1 MPIHKDE
8 THKNGSHQKSPK
20 ILKSVDSITSFHH
33 IRFWVSLF
41 TKKLFSCK
49 CHLCEEAIEFC
60 SLITRWRAVSIMS
73 LRSKYQGLVYSVK
86 CPELFL
92 KGSIIIINI

>member
-20 ILKSVDSITSFHH
+20 ILKSIDSITSFHH

-49 CHLCEEAIEFC
+49 CHLCEEA
-60 SLITRWRAVSIMS
+60 LITRWRAVSIMT
-73 LRSKYQGLVYSVK
+73 RSKYQ
-86 CPELFL
+86 
-92 KGSIIIINI
+92 ITQ